1 MSGSLERAGQRAT
14 DEERRG
20 NFRRRVALDNLY
32 MFMAHS
38 TT

>member
-1 MSGSLERAGQRAT
+1 MSASLERAEQRAT

-20 NFRRRVALDNLY
+20 DFRRRVALDNLY
-32 MFMAHS
+32 MFMEHS